1 MLQESD
7 CSTGLLDRVGH
18 ADVGIARS
26 AAAVLDAN
34 WTGAS
39 TVPSPFLYPHQWS
52 WDSACIALGYSCYD
66 QERAE
71 TELRSLF
78 KGQWANGLLPHIVF
92 NDHARYFPGPDFWQ
106 TERSSEAPHGLRTSG
121 IVQPP
126 VHATAVLGAYRRAAD
141 KARAEVFVAEL
152 MPKLAAWHEYLY
164 RERDRDGT
172 GLLEIWHPWES
183 GMDNTPMWDAALAR
197 IELLAED
204 VPSYRRV
211 DNTIAAPEERPTDGE
226 YDRYAYLV
234 KFYRDHDYD
243 PVRIREA
250 CPFVVRDVLF
260 NSLVV
265 QANRDLAEIATI
277 VGADPAPWVARA
289 AATAAAIDDELW
301 DADVG
306 GYLDYDVREG
316 CSVQARVGSAFAPL
330 YGGVPDAARAE
341 LLAQSMRRF
350 LVPIGDAGNALTSVA
365 PDDPLFDGARYWRGP
380 IWLMVNWVTRRGLL
394 RYGYTAEAD
403 ALRAGCLALVR
414 ESGFWE
420 HYNPKTHAGQGTGQF
435 AWTAGLVLD
444 LLCDSAT

>member
-7 CSTGLLDRVGH
+7 GSIDLLDRVAG
-18 ADVGIARS
+18 ADAELAR
-26 AAAVLDAN
+26 AAVAVLDAN

-66 QERAE
+66 QDRAE

-92 NDHARYFPGPDFWQ
+92 NEDARYFPGPEFWQ
-106 TERSSEAPHGLRTSG
+106 TERSADAPPGLRTSG

-126 VHATAVLGAYRRAAD
+126 VHATAVLGAYRRARD
-141 KARAEVFVAEL
+141 RPRAEAFLAEL
-152 MPKLAAWHEYLY
+152 MPKLAAWHDYLY
-164 RERDRDGT
+164 RERVRAGS

-197 IELLAED
+197 MELLAGE

-211 DNTIAAPEERPTDGE
+211 DNTIAAPEQRPTDGE

-234 KFYRDHDYD
+234 KLYRDCGYD
-243 PVRIREA
+243 PASIREA
-250 CPFVVRDVLF
+250 CPFVIRDVLF
-260 NSLVV
+260 NSLAV

-277 VGADPAPWVARA
+277 VGADAGPWTARA
-289 AATAAAIDDELW
+289 ASTAAAIDEELW
-301 DADVG
+301 DTELG
-306 GYLDYDVREG
+306 GYFDYDLR
-316 CSVQARVGSAFAPL
+316 SDSPVQARVGSSFAPL
-330 YGGVPDAARAE
+330 YAGVPDVARADA
-341 LLAQSMRRF
+341 LARSMGRF
-350 LVPIGDAGNALTSVA
+350 LVPVGDAGKAMTSVA

-380 IWLMVNWVTRRGLL
+380 IWLMVNWVTRRGLQ
-394 RYGYTAEAD
+394 RYGHATEAE

-420 HYNPKTHAGQGTGQF
+420 HYNPETHAGQGTGQF
-435 AWTAGLVLD
+435 AWTAGLILD
-444 LLCDSAT
+444 LLCDGVA